1 MACPEP
7 DTTGAWAASDAPPLV
22 LHVEDDK
29 HVADSV
35 ATLLRAQGYRCLVA
49 YDGLGALEQIA
60 RCKDEPDVLVL
71 DFSLP
76 GEMDGADVAQEVCRV
91 LGHVVPTIFVSG
103 RLSDASLP
111 WLPGAPLFLA
121 AKPFD
126 PEVLLRVVA
135 GFAAIG
141 RFIRSRPRH

>member
-7 DTTGAWAASDAPPLV
+7 ITTGAWPASDAPPLV
-22 LHVEDDK
+22 LHVEDDE

-49 YDGLGALEQIA
+49 YDGAGALAQIA
-60 RCKDEPDVLVL
+60 RCDEEPDVLIL

-76 GEMDGADVAQEVCRV
+76 GEMDGADVAQEICRV

-103 RLSDASLP
+103 RLSDVSLP
-111 WLPGAPLFLA
+111 WLPGAPLLFA
-121 AKPFD
+121 AKPLD
-126 PEVLLRVVA
+126 PEVLVRVVA
-135 GFAAIG
+135 AFTAIG